1 MLINEYEDTEK
12 RYEKLRGNAFDQGI
26 RIKINKEYRVVSH
39 MEKGHE
45 NTNLLF
51 YNFNAF
57 KDAQNENTD
66 TNGSTAMSMHSNKR

>member
-1 MLINEYEDTEK
+1 MLISEYEDTEK
-12 RYEKLRGNAFDQGI
+12 KFDKLKDDAFGQGI

-39 MEKGHE
+39 MEKAHE

-57 KDAQNENTD
+57 KDSQIE
-66 TNGSTAMSMHSNKR
+66 GSST